1 MKKEVQFQ
9 INPMILPITVMGLI
23 KNLYKE
29 LAKNEL
35 GKTLLVGKYETHE
48 TDNTWFVDALD
59 NETEVHVKETDH
71 AIHVI
76 FTNIKKQK
84 K

>member
-9 INPMILPITVMGLI
+9 INPLILPLTVMGLI

-35 GKTLLVGKYETHE
+35 GKTLLVGKYDSHLADES
-48 TDNTWFVDALD
+48 WLVDTLD
-59 NETEVHVKETDH
+59 SETEVHVKETEH

-76 FTNIKKQK
+76 FVNIKNTK